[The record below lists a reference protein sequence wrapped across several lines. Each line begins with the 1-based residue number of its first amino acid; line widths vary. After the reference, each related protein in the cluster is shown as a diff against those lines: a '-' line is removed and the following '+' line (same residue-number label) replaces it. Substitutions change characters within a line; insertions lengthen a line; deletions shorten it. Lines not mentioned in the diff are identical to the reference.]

1 MIAGATSRFRSL
13 HGVGVNAQREITND
27 KTHFSSVDAPP
38 ANLRKHSALELT
50 AVRALKVREF
60 HDRGAEGTDR
70 GAERR
75 DPDRE
80 LSLIHI

>member
-1 MIAGATSRFRSL
+1 MHGPVFSLIAGATSRFRSL

-27 KTHFSSVDAPP
+27 KTHFSSVDVPP

-60 HDRGAEGTDR
+60 HD
-70 GAERR
+70 
-75 DPDRE
+75 PD
-80 LSLIHI
+80 